1 MKPTKTYERAPVY
14 SDLEVNE
21 TRVGIDW
28 LTITA
33 NTADRK
39 KMILLRFLKH
49 EAALQ
54 LMGETRKNWKWRGYE
69 GCAIGGITW
78 ASAPATNSD
87 GSMIRELSK
96 VCPLTFTVSG
106 DTRLNSKTNAPSAC
120 LNSLS
125 LRRAKRNSRPTFAP
139 RSTPGLTNATCH
151 PSSKSTARR

>member
-69 GCAIGGITW
+69 GGAIGGVRGGTPAGSDILLLLGQDAPEPLPPLSHL
-78 ASAPATNSD
+78 ASP
-87 GSMIRELSK
+87 
-96 VCPLTFTVSG
+96 
-106 DTRLNSKTNAPSAC
+106 
-120 LNSLS
+120 
-125 LRRAKRNSRPTFAP
+125 
-139 RSTPGLTNATCH
+139 
-151 PSSKSTARR
+151 

>member
-69 GCAIGGITW
+69 GCAIGGIRW
-78 ASAPATNSD
+78 ATRADSDILIFSGQEGQGLLAIYAHLATNSSPVD
-87 GSMIRELSK
+87 L
-96 VCPLTFTVSG
+96 
-106 DTRLNSKTNAPSAC
+106 A
-120 LNSLS
+120 
-125 LRRAKRNSRPTFAP
+125 
-139 RSTPGLTNATCH
+139 
-151 PSSKSTARR
+151 

>member
-54 LMGETRKNWKWRGYE
+54 LMGETRKNWKWRGFE
-69 GCAIGGITW
+69 GGAIGGIRG
-78 ASAPATNSD
+78 ATRADSD
-87 GSMIRELSK
+87 NLILSGQEAQGLL
-96 VCPLTFTVSG
+96 PI
-106 DTRLNSKTNAPSAC
+106 
-120 LNSLS
+120 
-125 LRRAKRNSRPTFAP
+125 FAH
-139 RSTPGLTNATCH
+139 LATH
-151 PSSKSTARR
+151 FSPVG